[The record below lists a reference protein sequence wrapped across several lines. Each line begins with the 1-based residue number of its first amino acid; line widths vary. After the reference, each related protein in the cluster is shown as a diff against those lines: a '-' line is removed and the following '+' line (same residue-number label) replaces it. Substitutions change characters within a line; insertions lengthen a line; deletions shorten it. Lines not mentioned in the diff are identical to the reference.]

1 MIVKVCGMR
10 QPENIRAVE
19 QAGADWIGLICYDR
33 SPRFVS
39 SVPSYLPQHSKR
51 IGVFVNED
59 YAGITHRAHELS
71 LYYLQL
77 HGKETPEL
85 CKKLHEEGFRL
96 IKAFALRKASDLECT
111 YAYAPYCD
119 YFLFDTPCHGYGG
132 SGQSFD
138 WSILGNYKGDT
149 PFLLSGGIRPESLPA
164 LSGFHHPRW
173 AGIDLNSGF
182 ETAPAQKD
190 AKQLASFIEQFRL
203 LTNK

>member
-1 MIVKVCGMR
+1 MKKVSDLSR
-10 QPENIRAVE
+10 
-19 QAGADWIGLICYDR
+19 L
-33 SPRFVS
+33 SPFEKHPIW
-39 SVPSYLPQHSKR
+39 SVPMHMLLTVIISFS
-51 IGVFVNED
+51 
-59 YAGITHRAHELS
+59 T
-71 LYYLQL
+71 
-77 HGKETPEL
+77 
-85 CKKLHEEGFRL
+85 
-96 IKAFALRKASDLECT
+96 
-111 YAYAPYCD
+111 
-119 YFLFDTPCHGYGG
+119 HGYGG

>member
-1 MIVKVCGMR
+1 MSRLDRIDLLRPFASFCF
-10 QPENIRAVE
+10 
-19 QAGADWIGLICYDR
+19 IGY
-33 SPRFVS
+33 
-39 SVPSYLPQHSKR
+39 SYLPQHSKR

-71 LYYLQL
+71 LDYLQL
-77 HGKETPEL
+77 HGKETPGL

-182 ETAPAQKD
+182 ETAPAQKT
-190 AKQLASFIEQFRL
+190 QS
-203 LTNK
+203 N

>member
-39 SVPSYLPQHSKR
+39 SVPSYLPKHSKR

-71 LYYLQL
+71 LDYLQL

-138 WSILGNYKGDT
+138 WSILGNYKGNT
-149 PFLLSGGIRPESLPA
+149 PFLLSGGINPGSAAAIRK
-164 LSGFHHPRW
+164 FRHPLF

>member
-19 QAGADWIGLICYDR
+19 QAGANWIGLICYDR

-71 LYYLQL
+71 LDYLQL

-96 IKAFALRKASDLECT
+96 IMLLT
-111 YAYAPYCD
+111 VII
-119 YFLFDTPCHGYGG
+119 
-132 SGQSFD
+132 SFSTLPVMD
-138 WSILGNYKGDT
+138 MEVQDNLSTGVYWEITKVT
-149 PFLLSGGIRPESLPA
+149 LLSS
-164 LSGFHHPRW
+164 
-173 AGIDLNSGF
+173 
-182 ETAPAQKD
+182 
-190 AKQLASFIEQFRL
+190 
-203 LTNK
+203 

>member
-59 YAGITHRAHELS
+59 YAGIT
-71 LYYLQL
+71 L

>member
-10 QPENIRAVE
+10 QPENIREVE

-59 YAGITHRAHELS
+59 YASITHRAHELN
-71 LYYLQL
+71 LDYLQL

-85 CKKLHEEGFRL
+85 CKKLHEEDFRL

-138 WSILGNYKGDT
+138 WNILKNYKGDT
-149 PFLLSGGIRPESLPA
+149 PFLLSGGIRPESLSA
-164 LSGFHHPRW
+164 LSGFHHRRW

-190 AKQLASFIEQFRL
+190 AKQLASFIEQFKL

>member
-1 MIVKVCGMR
+1 M
-10 QPENIRAVE
+10 E
-19 QAGADWIGLICYDR
+19 QAGANWIGLICYDR

-71 LYYLQL
+71 LDYLQL